1 MLNLVSNA
9 LKFTPTDGLITIKTR
24 LINKISELPATE
36 LEPYLCDEDML
47 EISVTDNGTGIK
59 EQDM

>member
-9 LKFTPTDGLITIKTR
+9 LKFTHTDGLITIKTR
-24 LINKISELPATE
+24 LINKSSKTPTE
-36 LEPYLCDEDML
+36 LERYLCDEEML